1 MIPIP
6 MIQVNVTILDP
17 PENTKKNPKYFRV
30 YLGGIKWKRW
40 SEM

>member
-6 MIQVNVTILDP
+6 TIQANVTILDP
-17 PENTKKNPKYFRV
+17 LKMQKKNKYFGV

-40 SEM
+40 SEMG